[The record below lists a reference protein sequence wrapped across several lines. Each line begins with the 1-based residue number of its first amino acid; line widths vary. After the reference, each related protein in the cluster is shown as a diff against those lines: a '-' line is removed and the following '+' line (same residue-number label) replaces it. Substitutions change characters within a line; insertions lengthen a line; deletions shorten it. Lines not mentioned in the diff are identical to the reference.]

1 MNRFLDIRSYFQ
13 GMGFAFRALE
23 SRNFRLFFISG
34 MVSLMGTW
42 IQNVAIGWLVYRL
55 TDSAF
60 YLGLVGFAGQI
71 PALFLSPIAG
81 VYADRLNRR
90 RVLVITQTVPLI
102 LAFLLAYLVFSE
114 QIHIGLLMAIVVV
127 NGIALSFDTPFRH
140 AFIPD
145 MISDRKYL
153 SNAVALNSTLVN
165 TARFLGPTIGG
176 FLIAWAGEGVCFL
189 INGISFIGVIAALL
203 SMRVNHVK
211 HKGPRGTI
219 FQQLREGVLYAYSF
233 RPVRYMILL
242 VITTSVFGLPFQ
254 AFLPVFARDVLQ
266 GNSQMLGL
274 LTGSIGAGALTGAFY
289 LATRRTVNGLPQ
301 LIRATSILFAVGL
314 IAFSFSEIAWLS
326 LLLLY
331 FTGFGMIVQFAAT
344 NTMLQTVVSEDKRGR
359 VMSFYS
365 MSFMGFTPL
374 GSLLLGIVAGPLSVP
389 LTIVFAAVL
398 CLGSAILFSR
408 KTNYIRK
415 ELGLF

>member
-1 MNRFLDIRSYFQ
+1 
-13 GMGFAFRALE
+13 
-23 SRNFRLFFISG
+23 
-34 MVSLMGTW
+34 
-42 IQNVAIGWLVYRL
+42 
-55 TDSAF
+55 
-60 YLGLVGFAGQI
+60 
-71 PALFLSPIAG
+71 
-81 VYADRLNRR
+81 
-90 RVLVITQTVPLI
+90 
-102 LAFLLAYLVFSE
+102 
-114 QIHIGLLMAIVVV
+114 
-127 NGIALSFDTPFRH
+127 
-140 AFIPD
+140 
-145 MISDRKYL
+145 
-153 SNAVALNSTLVN
+153 
-165 TARFLGPTIGG
+165 
-176 FLIAWAGEGVCFL
+176 
-189 INGISFIGVIAALL
+189 
-203 SMRVNHVK
+203 
-211 HKGPRGTI
+211 
-219 FQQLREGVLYAYSF
+219 
-233 RPVRYMILL
+233 
-242 VITTSVFGLPFQ
+242 
-254 AFLPVFARDVLQ
+254 
-266 GNSQMLGL
+266 MLGL